1 MVKISRKGSILA
13 GVAAVLVAGGIA
25 AAAYAAQSK
34 HGDHRGHGG
43 HMRWMESILMPM
55 DSDNNG
61 SITRAEIESG
71 AAAKATE
78 IDANKDG
85 SITAEEVVA
94 YREKQRLQRLADEIK
109 AMDQDGNG
117 TVSGQEYEA
126 AQVWRVARLDRDGN
140 GTIDPEELMPRKGAH
155 DGMPHRQ

>member
-25 AAAYAAQSK
+25 AVAYAAQSK

-43 HMRWMESILMPM
+43 HMRWMESMLMPM
-55 DSDNNG
+55 DSDSNG
-61 SITRAEIESG
+61 SISRAEIEAG

-94 YREKQRLQRLADEIK
+94 YREKQRLQRLADQIK

-117 TVSGQEYEA
+117 TVSVQEYQA
-126 AQVWRVARLDRDGN
+126 AQTWRLARLDDDGN
-140 GTIDPEELMPRKGAH
+140 GTIDPKELNPRMGPH
-155 DGMPHRQ
+155 DGMRHHQ